1 MKKHSNVTLPA
12 KVQQI
17 IAAPYPSEPEMARIL
32 ITGADPLYDELHI
45 ENSLTDGNGE
55 VVRLKQG
62 AEVFIIITAGDDAFA
77 EEEYE

>member
-1 MKKHSNVTLPA
+1 MNKRSNLTLPA

-17 IAAPYPSEPEMARIL
+17 VAAPYPSEPEMARIV
-32 ITGADPLYDELHI
+32 ITGADPLYDEIHI

-62 AEVFIIITAGDDAFA
+62 AEVLIIITAGDDAFA
-77 EEEYE
+77 GEEDE